1 MRKSFGLIA
10 LAMVV
15 AGFVPGTAPAVP
27 ATAAVKCAVASP
39 SNVPASCTYKSS
51 QSDRQVLTVV
61 TLQSYTIEWV
71 GAGKHLSYACTTGA
85 CRIEP
90 GRAFYADKG
99 TTVRITVTKGIVVV
113 REVGFGRISA

>member
-10 LAMVV
+10 LAVVV

-27 ATAAVKCAVASP
+27 ATAAIKCAVASP
-39 SNVPASCTYKSS
+39 NNLPASCTYKSS
-51 QSDRQVLTVV
+51 QSDREVLTVV
-61 TLQSYTIEWV
+61 TLRSYTIEWV
-71 GAGKHLSYACTTGA
+71 EAGNHFSYSCTTTA

-99 TTVRITVTKGIVVV
+99 TTVHITVTKGFVVV
-113 REVGFGRISA
+113 REVNIGRFSV